1 MTTDDKIID
10 EKVQYNVKR
19 EAVKIS
25 DYHLQK
31 VINRNIKQGKKN

>member
-10 EKVQYNVKR
+10 EKVQYDVKR
-19 EAVKIS
+19 EAVKIA

-31 VINRNIKQGKKN
+31 VINRNIKQGKKY